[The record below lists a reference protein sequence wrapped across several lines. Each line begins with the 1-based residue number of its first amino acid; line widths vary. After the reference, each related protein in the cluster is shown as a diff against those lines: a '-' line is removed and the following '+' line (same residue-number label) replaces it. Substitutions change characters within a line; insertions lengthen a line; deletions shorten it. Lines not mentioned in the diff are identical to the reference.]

1 MKDIQLNPLSQSQRR
16 LLQIGVVLLLAVFL
30 AGWFYFVSN
39 KPVKDEIKNTTVYIQ
54 DSILYAFDDT
64 YDISQYPNRVAI
76 HYPYLLV
83 VQPSIQKT
91 TVYNLPTREK
101 TEIDEAILDYSD
113 AGILKNDGKT
123 TLFNDTDLGLLCEKG
138 FIKNAGEVLCLTKI
152 NSNTVE
158 NKLVSIDVP
167 TMKQSEVYVSDDLV
181 TDFSFINGTIYL
193 GEIDLYNKKNYLMI
207 GDERIEVPSVVNL
220 IYEMNGNPYFTT
232 YKGEL
237 SEEEVYFRI
246 ENLSTTRVENNTIF
260 LYKSENISTKPAQ

>member
-16 LLQIGVVLLLAVFL
+16 LLQIGVILLLTVFL

-39 KPVKDEIKNTTVYIQ
+39 KPVKVDLKNTTVYIQ
-54 DSILYAFDDT
+54 DSFLYAFDDT
-64 YDISQYPNRVAI
+64 YDISQYPNRVAV

-91 TVYNLPTREK
+91 FVYNLPTREK
-101 TEIDEAILDYSD
+101 TEIDEAILDYSN

-123 TLFNDTDLGLLCEKG
+123 TLLNDTDLGLLCEKG

-181 TDFSFINGTIYL
+181 TDFSFINDTIYL

-220 IYEMNGNPYFTT
+220 IYEMDGRPHFATF
-232 YKGEL
+232 KGEL
-237 SEEEVYFRI
+237 SAEESGYEISDNSVNKK
-246 ENLSTTRVENNTIF
+246 ETILLF
-260 LYKSENISTKPAQ
+260 E